1 MITSL
6 ITLVSRECLWVRSI
20 VMLSLMWLG
29 LSTASN
35 AIDPPS
41 LETLFPPVATRGSD
55 VTIRAVGSSIG
66 HCTEVLFYEPGL
78 ECFEI
83 KKIDDDTLE
92 LRIHASENCEL
103 KPHPIRLRNA
113 NGVSEIRL
121 LTITPFGVID
131 EHNSEEPQAI
141 AGNATIYGTLQGDD
155 TDVFVIDA
163 MEGDVI
169 SAEIAAIRLG
179 IKMLDTEMT
188 LLGPD
193 GTVVLRVDDT
203 PLLNQDPCFSFRAP
217 VAGKYTIHVSTVGAN
232 ADANSPYALHL
243 GSFPRPTLMYPLG
256 GTGQQHQTIE
266 WIGAFGSDGSPLQ
279 QNIVLPKAN
288 SATSAIE
295 LTTTDRNGVPV
306 SCPTLLPIR
315 AVGFPNAESSSLE
328 NPSTIPVA
336 YHGKIDSEGK
346 IVTHYFRIPS
356 DGIYEA
362 EIFATRLGSLLDSVI
377 EVRDQTSDR
386 SIALGDDLNSH
397 DSSVTF
403 QGQRDHL
410 YSLSVRDKRL
420 KSGDLFVY
428 RAEIRPFEPTLISFL
443 PRRDKLS
450 QSKQTVSVPRGNRS
464 LAIMAVQRD
473 GIESTVRLRW
483 DRMPNHIQT
492 SSVPFEA
499 SDFARPVVLEASS
512 ESPLGSQLVQP
523 IAIAENKQ
531 GEFRQTIDLVN
542 GPADAIYTSVTTDRL
557 AISVTEPLPYSIE
570 LDVPRNPLSVD
581 GTLDLIVQ
589 VHREPGFSL
598 PIDLTIPLL
607 PEFVDGPAKTRVEA
621 DQSTAKIR
629 LRADSRCLPQRW
641 PLVVEANI
649 ASGRSESGEVQ
660 IGAIDRMPSAAP
672 LTNPSVCSSLRELE
686 ILPSPVS
693 GKLQPIAVECGQ
705 EIVLPLRFEI
715 DPDFAGPLTAQLEG
729 LPNRVSAPAVSL
741 SEDQRSLEFELRV
754 AADAPTG
761 TFPDILVRLS
771 GERMGQPASYC
782 IARRTTLVIS
792 PVGKSQKD
800 EKGIPLTPLEALRRQ
815 RLKSGS

>member
-1 MITSL
+1 
-6 ITLVSRECLWVRSI
+6 
-20 VMLSLMWLG
+20 MLFFVGLG
-29 LSTASN
+29 STNASN

-41 LETLFPPVATRGSD
+41 LETLIPPVATRGSD

-66 HCTEVLFYEPGL
+66 HCTEVLFYDPGL

-113 NGVSEIRL
+113 NGISEIRL
-121 LTITPFGVID
+121 LTITPFPVID
-131 EHNSEEPQAI
+131 EHDSEEPQPI
-141 AGNATIYGTLQGDD
+141 VGNATIYGRLQGDD

-163 MEGDVI
+163 MQGDVI

-179 IKMLDTEMT
+179 IKMLDSEMT

-193 GTVVLRVDDT
+193 AKVVLRVDDT
-203 PLLNQDPCFSFRAP
+203 PLLNQDPCFSIRAP
-217 VAGKYTIHVSTVGAN
+217 VAGKYTIQVSTVGAN

-256 GTGQQHQTIE
+256 GAAEQQLTME
-266 WIGAFGSDGSPLQ
+266 WIGAFASDGSPLH

-295 LTTTDRNGVPV
+295 LTTTDKNGVPV

-315 AVGFPNAESSSLE
+315 AVGFPNAETSSLE
-328 NPSTIPVA
+328 NPSTLPIA
-336 YHGKIDSEGK
+336 YHGKIDSKGK
-346 IVTHYFRIPS
+346 IGTHFFQIPS

-377 EVRDQTSDR
+377 ELRDQTADR
-386 SIALGDDLNSH
+386 SIAIGDDLNSH

-403 QGQRDHL
+403 EGQRDHL

-420 KSGDLFVY
+420 KSGELFIY
-428 RAEIRPFEPTLISFL
+428 RAEIRPFEPTLVSFL

-450 QSKQTVSVPRGNRS
+450 QGKQTVSIPRGNRA

-473 GIESTVRLRW
+473 GIESTVKLRW

-499 SDFARPVVLEASS
+499 SDFARPVVLEAST

-523 IAIAENKQ
+523 VAITENKQ
-531 GEFRQTIDLVN
+531 GEFRQTVDLVN

-557 AISVTEPLPYSIE
+557 AISVTEALPYSIE
-570 LDVPRNPLSVD
+570 LEVPRNPLSVD
-581 GTLDLIVQ
+581 GTLDLIVK
-589 VHREPGFSL
+589 VHREPGFSSPL
-598 PIDLTIPLL
+598 DLSIPLL
-607 PEFVDGPAKTRVEA
+607 PEFVDGPAKTRVQA
-621 DQSTAKIR
+621 DRSTATIR

-649 ASGRSESGEVQ
+649 ASGRSESGEAQ
-660 IGAIDRMPSAAP
+660 IGAIDRMPAAAP

-686 ILPSPVS
+686 IRPSPVS

-705 EIVLPLRFEI
+705 EIVLPLKFQI

-729 LPNRVSAPAVSL
+729 LPNRVTAADFSI
-741 SEDQRSLEFELRV
+741 SEDQRSLAFELRV

-771 GERMGQPASYC
+771 GERMGQHASYC
-782 IARRTTLVIS
+782 IARKTTLVIS
-792 PVGKSQKD
+792 PAGKSQKD
-800 EKGIPLTPLEALRRQ
+800 EAGIPLTPLEALRRQ